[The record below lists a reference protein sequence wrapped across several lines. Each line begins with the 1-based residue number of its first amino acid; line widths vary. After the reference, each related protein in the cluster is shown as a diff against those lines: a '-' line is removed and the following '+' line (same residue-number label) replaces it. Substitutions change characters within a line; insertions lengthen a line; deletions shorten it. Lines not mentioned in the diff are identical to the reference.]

1 MRSVMCFLVVLGIGC
16 ASGHCRKAQSP
27 SGVAAISQNNKTGE
41 AVKEGKK
48 VLVYRY
54 DGSLQCNQGIPT
66 TLEKMKE
73 DLKGITVHSMEKRND
88 GQMRIQVCGTN
99 TGTANVY
106 EIDEK
111 DLAEALKLGFQQW
124 NF

>member
-1 MRSVMCFLVVLGIGC
+1 MRPAICFLMILGVGC
-16 ASGHCRKAQSP
+16 ASGHCRKAQVP
-27 SGVAAISQNNKTGE
+27 AGVATIPAPNAKGSD
-41 AVKEGKK
+41 VKEGKK

-73 DLKGITVHSMEKRND
+73 DLKDIKVFSMEKRND

-111 DLAEALKLGFQQW
+111 DLNEALKLGFELW
-124 NF
+124 KF